1 MASEFDFLRVKW
13 PKLAAMA
20 ADATRLADVSP
31 SSALSSLRT
40 YCEWATDIALDFYE
54 LQVAGGASQIEKL
67 EALQTSGMVPAEI
80 LQKFHNVRSAGTRTS
95 LRELESASIL
105 VHSSVADCLDIGQ
118 WIFREAEKEG
128 WPQVEGYS
136 QSYGAI
142 PMAGVQGSSEV
153 AGYDVGGEYGRK
165 FSFSKFFR
173 RYSSLVTLVIA
184 VVVLGGLIIGIS
196 YGLKSCNAENELP
209 VTTIEATE
217 THTPSPTSI
226 VPVTQEPEPTPVE
239 DPFEYIDELATTKSW
254 GTMFKSHWNYKG
266 NTNPFTMGDNI
277 YNHGLGMFVESKD
290 ITDIKGSK
298 SAAWNLS
305 GEFYKIVFDLGCDQ
319 DFGGYDIRAK
329 FGSYKIIIYSD
340 DIVAWESERLDYED
354 VIIDQEVLLGDDC
367 SRMEIKLSQYK
378 GTNGT
383 LNVVMGD
390 VKLYEIVEEEDD
402 E

>member
-184 VVVLGGLIIGIS
+184 VVVLGGLVFGIS
-196 YGLKSCNAENELP
+196 YGLKSCNAEKEPP

-226 VPVTQEPEPTPVE
+226 VPVTATIEPTPVE
-239 DPFEYIDELATTKSW
+239 DPFDYIDDLNMTKVYP
-254 GTMFKSHWNYKG
+254 TIFKTHWNYNG
-266 NTNPFTMGDNI
+266 NINPFTMGDKV
-277 YNHGLGMFVESKD
+277 YEHGLGMFVPSKE
-290 ITDIKGSK
+290 IIETAASK
-298 SAAWNLS
+298 SAAWNLN
-305 GEFYKIVFDLGCDQ
+305 GDYEKMVFDLGADK
-319 DFGGYDIRAK
+319 DFGVYDVREK
-329 FGSYKIIIYSD
+329 VGTYKLIIKLD
-340 DIVAWESERLDYED
+340 DNIEYESERMDYDD
-354 VIIDQEVLLGDDC
+354 VVLGFELPLGADI
-367 SRMEIKLSQYK
+367 SRMEIKLTQYK

-390 VKLYEIVEEEDD
+390 VKLYKIVEDDD